1 MRWGDYVG
9 WAIAALPFVGMSALP
24 VVLNLAVTGWDLP
37 RVSWIAWA
45 LSAWL
50 FIASVGG
57 IWGAIA
63 DSHRPAREQGPQDH
77 TRL

>member
-1 MRWGDYVG
+1 MA
-9 WAIAALPFVGMSALP
+9 WAIAALPFVGMSAIP

-50 FIASVGG
+50 LFMSGGG
-57 IWGAIA
+57 IWEAIA
-63 DSHRPAREQGPQDH
+63 DSNRPARGQGPQDH
-77 TRL
+77 TRM